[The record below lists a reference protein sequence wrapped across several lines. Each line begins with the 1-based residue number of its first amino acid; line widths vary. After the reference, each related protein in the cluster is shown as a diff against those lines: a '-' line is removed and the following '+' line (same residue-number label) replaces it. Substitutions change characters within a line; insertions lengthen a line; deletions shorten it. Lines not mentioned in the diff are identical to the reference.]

1 MNMKNPYL
9 YSLPLF
15 ASLLMLLSII
25 LVPFSPHLQ
34 AQDLT
39 PLFDVCP
46 LNDVPYQAPTL
57 PNGTAYDWDF
67 CTGDLTRTPTAILIT
82 DFINDTQTTSNDAWR
97 PEGMELAFDNGNWY
111 GFITNLLGKN
121 LLRVDFG
128 NSLSNPP
135 VYTNLKVETIGN
147 PSLYDQPIGIKLYK
161 DLNEN
166 WFGFISN
173 NGLTNNA
180 GLPNGSIVML
190 SFGNGLTNVPIV
202 KTFNSAPFKGAMRGL
217 HVFYD
222 GTNYRLIVQAI
233 DRNTSSPLTLT
244 ANKLIYLDF
253 GNDLSN
259 VPVVSEIYLSFPA
272 VINWW
277 NIQFIKH
284 QENWYAFSTSVTTT
298 NRFWRLD
305 FGNSLL
311 NTPTLINLSASF
323 PTNLDARNIVLK
335 KDGKN
340 YVVFALEGNGN
351 IRKLNLGENI
361 TNTSAISENL
371 GNFGLLGTQQL
382 ANRPSLAFA
391 MAKDNSKWHLFAINR
406 HPNSLPPFDDN
417 ELVRIDFPD
426 ICNVLPSGT
435 STEESPVVQYLSQSA
450 GKNYTNVS
458 ILDAGGNIIQTYVDS
473 VNVIPAVTG
482 SFLVENQI
490 DCNDLLQAEIGNLGS
505 CAGEPVR
512 FFNASNGLD
521 VNVNTWVWDFGD
533 GVTSTELNPIHTY
546 TSEGE
551 YQIALTIN
559 NPNSACN
566 NTITRTVRLSPPP
579 IADFRIRSIDC
590 ATGKVV
596 FEDLSRVPSADAALG
611 GFLTRRTW
619 SFGDGSI
626 FQAGRDDLDRNDI
639 IIKGTQ
645 NAGEGGQAQLLSAY
659 AVNATYNVTLVVGND
674 VCCTSTK
681 IRTISLRPEDL
692 VANFSAASAC
702 VGAPTQF
709 TDLSILA
716 ASINSQ
722 IETWEWTFTAPSGNI
737 TSNFNQ
743 NPLVALNE
751 AGTYT
756 VKLKVNS
763 QFTCAQEITMPINV
777 IASSVSN
784 FTASTNIGTA
794 PLVVTFTNTSSPDA
808 ISYQW
813 DFGDGTTSQV
823 NSPTYTFETPGT
835 YIVQLQSKN
844 ANNCGTLVSREIR
857 VLDNPT
863 SLADDGSL
871 GIKVYPNPSTGIF
884 FIESQQ
890 NNLNAVSIQVR
901 DAQGN
906 EVYRQELDRLSG
918 KVQITL
924 PEFLSSGLYFL
935 QIQSGDRIAQKKII
949 KR

>member
-1 MNMKNPYL
+1 MKNHYL

-111 GFITNLLGKN
+111 GFITNLTGKN

-135 VYTNLKVETIGN
+135 VYTNLGIIGN
-147 PSLYDQPIGIKLYK
+147 ASLYDQPIGIKLYK

-259 VPVVSEIYLSFPA
+259 VPVISEIYLSFPA

-277 NIQFIKH
+277 NIQFTKH
-284 QENWYAFSTSVTTT
+284 QENWYAFSTSLTTT

>member
-1 MNMKNPYL
+1 MKNPYL

-82 DFINDTQTTSNDAWR
+82 DFINDNNPLTSSDAWS
-97 PEGMELAFDNGNWY
+97 PEGLDLALDNGNWY
-111 GFITNLLGKN
+111 GFIMNLRGKN

-135 VYTNLKVETIGN
+135 VYTNLGVIGSSNFYDN
-147 PSLYDQPIGIKLYK
+147 PRKIRIGK
-161 DLNEN
+161 DLNGN
-166 WFGFISN
+166 WFGFI
-173 NGLTNNA
+173 NNA
-180 GLPNGSIVML
+180 QIDATQVGSLGGSIV
-190 SFGNGLTNVPIV
+190 
-202 KTFNSAPFKGAMRGL
+202 
-217 HVFYD
+217 
-222 GTNYRLIVQAI
+222 
-233 DRNTSSPLTLT
+233 
-244 ANKLIYLDF
+244 KL
-253 GNDLSN
+253 
-259 VPVVSEIYLSFPA
+259 
-272 VINWW
+272 
-277 NIQFIKH
+277 
-284 QENWYAFSTSVTTT
+284 
-298 NRFWRLD
+298 R

-311 NTPTLINLSASF
+311 NIPTASLLVSGAGWRSPNGITLAQENGELKLIVTNYPLN
-323 PTNLDARNIVLK
+323 PTNPSLPITEMRFNVFNFGASYDNAPVLNQTFFPVLTTFAIQAIRQNNISYIITFGLGFGTNGIGIRIINFGSSLNNTTPFIERVYDASLPLFSAWDVRLQS
-335 KDGKN
+335 DGKN
-340 YVVFALEGNGN
+340 LIAFTVGENGN
-351 IRKLNLGENI
+351 IFRFNFGNNI
-361 TNTSAISENL
+361 LMTPTSQNL
-371 GNFGLLGTQQL
+371 GNFGLIGTQQL